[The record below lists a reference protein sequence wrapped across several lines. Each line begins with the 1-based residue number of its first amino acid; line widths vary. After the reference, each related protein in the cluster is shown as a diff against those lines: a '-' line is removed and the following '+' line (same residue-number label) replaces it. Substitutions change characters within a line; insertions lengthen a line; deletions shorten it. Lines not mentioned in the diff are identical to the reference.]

1 MIRQLSVRSITSITS
16 AQFKDKLTIEDLPD
30 EILPQHIA
38 FAKILLLDMYKENTA
53 PLFYSD
59 KYDDEEEEKKIYR
72 TSMYIPS
79 KNSTIFKIARPEAFS
94 ISEKDGSL
102 VLKMEENEHS
112 LYDSI
117 NGTDFCK
124 RFEMFKELFY
134 NHCYGETVDN
144 IIQAILRQ
152 NRKVEDKTY
161 KGSLILEDNYE
172 DVHDKLLDCLNTLK
186 KASPTPE
193 EKRLYGILFNVVRNN
208 FDTYNNFIK

>member
-1 MIRQLSVRSITSITS
+1 ML
-16 AQFKDKLTIEDLPD
+16 
-30 EILPQHIA
+30 
-38 FAKILLLDMYKENTA
+38 
-53 PLFYSD
+53 
-59 KYDDEEEEKKIYR
+59 
-72 TSMYIPS
+72 
-79 KNSTIFKIARPEAFS
+79 
-94 ISEKDGSL
+94 
-102 VLKMEENEHS
+102 
-112 LYDSI
+112 
-117 NGTDFCK
+117 
-124 RFEMFKELFY
+124 KELFY